1 MEALT
6 DLLARYPVPVVGS
19 ATIALST
26 IGGLLAAVRTLSA
39 HGTRI
44 AELEAQARRARDYRR
59 ETFDRLRDL
68 DVRMA
73 RIEGLLEVIR
83 DRIDALK

>member
-1 MEALT
+1 MNAL
-6 DLLARYPVPVVGS
+6 LEVLSLYPVPVIGS
-19 ATIALST
+19 ATIVLSVA
-26 IGGLLAAVRTLSA
+26 GALLAAVRTLSA

-59 ETFDRLRDL
+59 ETFDRLREL
-68 DVRMA
+68 DSKMA
-73 RIEGLLEVIR
+73 RIEGLLEAIR